1 MTVTIQARLTLN
13 EALAQAARMTGGLRL
28 HECHIGEDAHQRLA
42 ACVQERRLGNVLVVA
57 DANTLEAVGDR
68 VHRAVTDAGAAI
80 TEHCFGPEPL
90 DATMDRANE
99 VAKAGAEAGAYI
111 AIGAGT
117 LCDLAKQAGSD
128 QDKPVLLYATA
139 ASMNGYTSGITA
151 LKVNGL
157 KRTIPCAPAAGVYA
171 DPGVIAAAPPRMA
184 AAGLADFLSKG
195 SSSSDWRAAHF
206 LRGEDYNEDA
216 MVFYRG
222 VQERVLEH
230 AAGVGRGEPESV
242 SEILEALLL
251 SGLSMLV
258 AGSSSPA
265 SGGEHLIS
273 HFLDMKQALY
283 GASHDLHGVQV
294 GVATIHCLTLWEQ
307 ILALDPMAIDIDAL
321 VAAQPDAAT
330 IQAWIEEDWGPIAAE
345 ITAQWEAKALDAAGL
360 RAELQRFQIGFDEL
374 SAHLRAV
381 YLPSATV
388 RDAIESAGGPTRPED
403 MNAPLEEYTKALT
416 RARFIRSRFTVLDL
430 AAELGVA

>member
-1 MTVTIQARLTLN
+1 MTVTIETRLTLYD
-13 EALAQAARMTGGLRL
+13 ALAQADTMTQGLRL
-28 HECHIGEDAHQRLA
+28 QECHVGEDAHERLA
-42 ACVQERRLGNVLVVA
+42 ARARGCGMLNALVVA

-68 VHRAVTDAGAAI
+68 VHRALMDSGCAI
-80 TEHCFGPEPL
+80 TVKQFGPEPV
-90 DATMDRANE
+90 DATMALAHE
-99 VAKAGAEAGAYI
+99 VAEAGAESDGYI
-111 AIGAGT
+111 AIGAGS
-117 LCDLAKQAGSD
+117 LSDLAKQAGSD

-157 KRTIPCAPAAGVYA
+157 KRTIPCAAATGVYA
-171 DPGVIAAAPPRMA
+171 DPAVVAAAPPRMA

-222 VQERVLEH
+222 VQERVLDH

-242 SEILEALLL
+242 AEILEALLL

-273 HFLDMKQALY
+273 HFIDMKQALY
-283 GASHDLHGVQV
+283 GTPHDLHGVQV
-294 GVATIHCLTLWEQ
+294 GVATIHCLQLWER
-307 ILALDPMAIDIDAL
+307 ILALDPQSLDIDAL
-321 VAAQPDAAT
+321 IAAQPDSAT
-330 IQAWIEEDWGPIAAE
+330 IHGWIEEDWGPIAPE
-345 ITAQWEAKALDAAGL
+345 ITAQWEAKALDADGV
-360 RAELQRFQIGFDEL
+360 RAELTRFQQGFEEL
-374 SAHLRAV
+374 SAQLRAV
-381 YLPSATV
+381 YLPPATV
-388 RDAIESAGGPTRPED
+388 RGAIEAAGGPTRPED
-403 MNAPLEEYTKALT
+403 MNAPLEEYQKALT

-430 AAELGVA
+430 AAELGVG